1 LVLAVTLWNLP
12 YSPRW
17 LVQVGRDREAL
28 DNLVRLRGL
37 PDTDPRIQAEWIVI
51 RSEAIQ
57 SREVVVLAHPSL
69 QGDSLVNEIKLE
81 AVAWVDMFRSKI
93 IKRTMIGIM
102 LMVFQQFQG
111 INAVSSLISR
121 HGLS

>member
-1 LVLAVTLWNLP
+1 
-12 YSPRW
+12 
-17 LVQVGRDREAL
+17 
-28 DNLVRLRGL
+28 LVRLRGL
-37 PDTDPRIQAEWIVI
+37 PDTDPRVQAEWIVI